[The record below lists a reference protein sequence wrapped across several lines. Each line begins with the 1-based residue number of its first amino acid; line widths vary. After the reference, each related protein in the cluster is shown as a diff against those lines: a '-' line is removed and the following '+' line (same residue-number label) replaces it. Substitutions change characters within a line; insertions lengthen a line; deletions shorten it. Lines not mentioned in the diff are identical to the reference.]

1 MFLCGT
7 YFKHQ
12 CSLQLT
18 DYKNS
23 RDSLFVNYQDKT
35 LDNNLVFCKPE
46 YLSLLRT
53 YVNIGSVQLP
63 EEFDLVT
70 HNSDINFTLEE
81 IDYVLDLFPNINKW
95 YTQNLIFNHPKL
107 RPIPIGIANPKWS
120 HGNQSRF
127 SEIISEQ
134 QEKTE
139 KVYVNFNVS
148 TNPTARYDCLN
159 KIGDQYPIQNKKN
172 YPNSASIRD
181 HDLFVD
187 STQKDYLRNIA
198 KSCFTVSPVG
208 NGVDCHKTWESLY
221 MKSIPIVTRWHGA
234 EKFKEMGIPMI
245 IIDDWSELKD
255 LHLTI
260 DLYKKVWGD
269 FGIETLNFN
278 LFK

>member
-1 MFLCGT
+1 MDKFDSIFPE
-7 YFKHQ
+7 FK
-12 CSLQLT
+12 
-18 DYKNS
+18 
-23 RDSLFVNYQDKT
+23 R
-35 LDNNLVFCKPE
+35 
-46 YLSLLRT
+46 
-53 YVNIGSVQLP
+53 
-63 EEFDLVT
+63 DLVIT
-70 HNSDINFTLEE
+70 FPELKEKLDVLNSDDVKL
-81 IDYVLDLFPNINKW
+81 YVLDLFPNINKW

-208 NGVDCHKTWESLY
+208 NGVDCHKTWEALY